1 MQGTAAKNSQN
12 HDKQNKETA
21 VFVRAAKHGNEEAF
35 RHLYDQYFDKIYSF
49 IFFRIHHKEVAEDLT
64 EDVFI
69 KSWTRI
75 ASVEPESFGGWLYS
89 IARNTLIDHYRK
101 HRETV
106 DLTEIQDI
114 IESPQNVVE
123 EADLQL
129 NQKILLDLIRKLTP
143 EQQIVMKLKFL
154 EGLENQ
160 EISEMISKSEGSIRV
175 VQHRAI
181 QRLHELMSEHI
192 EERAAG
198 SVTNQKIDK
207 KTNLPIHPL
216 QSNAKH

>member
-1 MQGTAAKNSQN
+1 MLVTEADKSPN
-12 HDKQNKETA
+12 HDKSNKETA
-21 VFVRAAKHGNEEAF
+21 VFVRAAQHGDEEAF
-35 RHLYDQYFDKIYSF
+35 RHLYDLYFDRIYSF

-75 ASVEPESFGGWLYS
+75 SSVQAESFGGWLYS

-101 HRETV
+101 QKDTV
-106 DLTEIQDI
+106 DLSEIEDL
-114 IESPQNVVE
+114 IESPQNVVDE
-123 EADLQL
+123 TDLQL

-143 EQQIVMKLKFL
+143 EQQIIMKLKFL
-154 EGLENQ
+154 EGMENE

-181 QRLHELMSEHI
+181 QRLQELMAEHL
-192 EERAAG
+192 AG
-198 SVTNQKIDK
+198 RSNAPSPKQHPNIS
-207 KTNLPIHPL
+207 IHPL
-216 QSNAKH
+216 NSNAKN